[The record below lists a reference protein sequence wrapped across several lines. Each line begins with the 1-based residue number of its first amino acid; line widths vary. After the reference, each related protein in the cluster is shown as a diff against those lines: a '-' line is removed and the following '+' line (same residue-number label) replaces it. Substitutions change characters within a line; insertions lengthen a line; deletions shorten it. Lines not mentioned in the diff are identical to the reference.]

1 MEETRKNIES
11 VNVQQQNIAGG
22 QVNNQAQLVN
32 TIVGEAVNQPTA
44 EEQKE
49 NERREALAQLLVQS
63 STEVQPEEY
72 ALTVDGVG
80 VFARN
85 DIHAIK
91 GKQKCGKTTVLKV
104 CIAAWLN
111 GRQFRVASG
120 FDEPRILYLDTEQKA
135 SDVKLI
141 ITDVMD
147 MTGLSADFV
156 DGHLKVYAL
165 RKRNYDMLLD
175 DMKLLISDIKP
186 DVVIIDGIVEFVASF
201 NDEALAKALIHD
213 LLQLSEENR
222 LAIVNVLHT
231 NKADEDHNMRG
242 HLGTMLSQKAGT
254 VLECQKS
261 DAVITVKC
269 SDARHAEMPE
279 WSVMFEDGHIVD
291 ADEQRR
297 QFLEQRR
304 IDQQQKRQEASEME
318 KQKRL
323 DVCLRLVEKNGGVIS
338 RKQLTE
344 LLVNILHRKRPT
356 VSNYITA
363 WVKDGKLFEDN
374 NGMVY
379 TSKELVLHL

>member
-1 MEETRKNIES
+1 MEGNNVC
-11 VNVQQQNIAGG
+11 VNVQQSEELAG
-22 QVNNQAQLVN
+22 QANNQAQEVVEN
-32 TIVGEAVNQPTA
+32 IVSEAVNQPTA

-49 NERREALAQLLVQS
+49 NERREALARLLVQS
-63 STEVQPEEY
+63 GTEVQPEEF

-111 GRQFRVASG
+111 GRQFRVTSG
-120 FDEPRILYLDTEQKA
+120 FDKPRILYLDTEQKA

-156 DGHLKVYAL
+156 DEHLKVYAL
-165 RKRNYDMLLD
+165 RKRDYSMLLD
-175 DMKLLISDIKP
+175 DMKLLISDVKP
-186 DVVIIDGIVEFVASF
+186 DVVIVDGIVEFVASF

-213 LLQLSEENR
+213 LLRLSEENR
-222 LAIVNVLHT
+222 LAMLCVLHT

-254 VLECQKS
+254 VIECQKR
-261 DAVITVKC
+261 DTVITVRC
-269 SDARHAEMPE
+269 SDARHAEMPD
-279 WSVMFEDGHIVD
+279 WSIMFNEDGHIVD

-297 QFLEQRR
+297 QFLEQRKVE
-304 IDQQQKRQEASEME
+304 QQQKRREEAER
-318 KQKRL
+318 KQKERL
-323 DVCLRLVEKNGGVIS
+323 DMCLEIIRRNGGQVARGVLAESLAQAASIDRTTAS
-338 RKQLTE
+338 KF
-344 LLVNILHRKRPT
+344 
-356 VSNYITA
+356 ITA
-363 WVKDGKLFEDN
+363 QVRDGLIFEVQK
-374 NGMVY
+374 MVSDKPE
-379 TSKELVLHL
+379 TLIPF

>member
-1 MEETRKNIES
+1 MEGNNVC
-11 VNVQQQNIAGG
+11 VNVQQSEELTG
-22 QVNNQAQLVN
+22 QANNQAQEVVEN
-32 TIVGEAVNQPTA
+32 IVSEAVNQPTA

-49 NERREALAQLLVQS
+49 NERREALARLLVQS
-63 STEVQPEEY
+63 GTEVQPEEF

-111 GRQFRVASG
+111 GRQFRVTSG
-120 FDEPRILYLDTEQKA
+120 FDKPRILYLDTEQKA

-156 DGHLKVYAL
+156 DEHLKVYAL
-165 RKRNYDMLLD
+165 RKRDYNMLLD
-175 DMKLLISDIKP
+175 DMKLLIGDIKP
-186 DVVIIDGIVEFVASF
+186 DVVIVDGIVEFVASF

-213 LLQLSEENR
+213 LLRLSEENR
-222 LAIVNVLHT
+222 LAMLCVLHT

-254 VLECQKS
+254 VIECQKR
-261 DAVITVKC
+261 DAVITVRC
-269 SDARHAEMPE
+269 SDARHAEMPD
-279 WSVMFEDGHIVD
+279 WSIMFSEDGHIVD

-297 QFLEQRR
+297 QFLEQRKVE
-304 IDQQQKRQEASEME
+304 QQQKRREEAER
-318 KQKRL
+318 KQKERL
-323 DVCLRLVEKNGGVIS
+323 DMCLEIIRRNGGQVARGVLAESLAQAASIDRTTAS
-338 RKQLTE
+338 KF
-344 LLVNILHRKRPT
+344 
-356 VSNYITA
+356 ITA
-363 WVKDGKLFEDN
+363 QVRDGLIFEVQK
-374 NGMVY
+374 MVSDKPE
-379 TSKELVLHL
+379 TLIPF

>member
-1 MEETRKNIES
+1 MKGNNVC
-11 VNVQQQNIAGG
+11 VNVQQPEELAGH
-22 QVNNQAQLVN
+22 VNNQAQEVVEN
-32 TIVGEAVNQPTA
+32 IVSEAVNQPTA

-49 NERREALAQLLVQS
+49 NERREALARLLVQS
-63 STEVQPEEY
+63 GTEVQPEEF

-111 GRQFRVASG
+111 GRQFRVTSG
-120 FDEPRILYLDTEQKA
+120 FDKPRILYLDTEQKA

-156 DGHLKVYAL
+156 DEHLKVYAL
-165 RKRNYDMLLD
+165 RKRDYNMLLD
-175 DMKLLISDIKP
+175 DMKLLIGDIKP
-186 DVVIIDGIVEFVASF
+186 DVVIVDGIVEFVASF

-213 LLQLSEENR
+213 LLRLSEENR
-222 LAIVNVLHT
+222 LAMLCVLHT

-254 VLECQKS
+254 VIECQKR
-261 DAVITVKC
+261 DTVITVRC
-269 SDARHAEMPE
+269 SDARHAEMPD
-279 WSVMFEDGHIVD
+279 WSIMFSEDGHIVD

-297 QFLEQRR
+297 QFLEQRKVE
-304 IDQQQKRQEASEME
+304 QQQKRREEAER
-318 KQKRL
+318 KQKERL
-323 DVCLRLVEKNGGVIS
+323 DMCLEIIRRNGGQVARGVLAESLAQAASIDRTTAS
-338 RKQLTE
+338 KF
-344 LLVNILHRKRPT
+344 
-356 VSNYITA
+356 ITA
-363 WVKDGKLFEDN
+363 QVRDGLIFEVQK
-374 NGMVY
+374 MVSDKPE
-379 TSKELVLHL
+379 TLIPF

>member
-1 MEETRKNIES
+1 MEGNNVC
-11 VNVQQQNIAGG
+11 VNVQQSEELAG
-22 QVNNQAQLVN
+22 QANNQAQEVVEN
-32 TIVGEAVNQPTA
+32 IVSEAVNQPTA

-49 NERREALAQLLVQS
+49 NERREALARLLVQS
-63 STEVQPEEY
+63 GTEVQPEEF

-111 GRQFRVASG
+111 GRQFRVTSG
-120 FDEPRILYLDTEQKA
+120 FDKPRILYLDTEQKA

-156 DGHLKVYAL
+156 DEHLKVYAL
-165 RKRNYDMLLD
+165 RKRDYSMLLD
-175 DMKLLISDIKP
+175 DMKLLISDVKP
-186 DVVIIDGIVEFVASF
+186 DVVIVDGIVEFVASF

-213 LLQLSEENR
+213 LLRLSEENR
-222 LAIVNVLHT
+222 LAMLCVLHT

-254 VLECQKS
+254 VIECQKR
-261 DAVITVKC
+261 DTVITVRC
-269 SDARHAEMPE
+269 SDACHAEMPD
-279 WSVMFEDGHIVD
+279 WSIMFSEDGHIVD

-297 QFLEQRR
+297 QFLEQRKAE
-304 IDQQQKRQEASEME
+304 QQQKRQEAAEKE
-318 KQKRL
+318 KQERL
-323 DVCLRLVEKNGGVIS
+323 DVCVRLVEENGGAIS
-338 RKQLTE
+338 RKQLIE
-344 LLVNILHRKRPT
+344 ILIEKLERERST

-363 WVKDGKLFEDN
+363 WIKEEKLFEDN
-374 NGMVY
+374 DKMIY
-379 TSKELVLHL
+379 TSKEQVLPF

>member
-1 MEETRKNIES
+1 MEVQNNETI
-11 VNVQQQNIAGG
+11 NVQQSEELTGH
-22 QVNNQAQLVN
+22 VNNQAQEVVEN
-32 TIVGEAVNQPTA
+32 IVSEAVNQPTA

-49 NERREALAQLLVQS
+49 NERREALARLLVQS

-120 FDEPRILYLDTEQKA
+120 FDEPRILYLDTEQKT

-141 ITDVMD
+141 ITDVMN

-156 DGHLKVYAL
+156 DEHLKVYAL

-175 DMKLLISDIKP
+175 DMKLLISDIAP
-186 DVVIIDGIVEFVASF
+186 DVVIVDGVVEFVSSF

-213 LLQLSEENR
+213 LLRISEENR

-254 VLECQKS
+254 VLECQKKN
-261 DAVITVKC
+261 AVITVKC
-269 SDARHAEMPE
+269 SDARHAEMPD
-279 WSVMFEDGHIVD
+279 WSIMFTEDGLIVD

-304 IDQQQKRQEASEME
+304 IDQQQKRREDTER
-318 KQKRL
+318 KQKERL
-323 DVCLRLVEKNGGVIS
+323 EMCLEIIRRSGGYVTRS
-338 RKQLTE
+338 VLAENLAETA
-344 LLVNILHRKRPT
+344 NIDRTTASK
-356 VSNYITA
+356 YITA
-363 WVKDGKLFEDN
+363 QVKDGVLFEAHKIISDKQE
-374 NGMVY
+374 
-379 TSKELVLHL
+379 TIIPF